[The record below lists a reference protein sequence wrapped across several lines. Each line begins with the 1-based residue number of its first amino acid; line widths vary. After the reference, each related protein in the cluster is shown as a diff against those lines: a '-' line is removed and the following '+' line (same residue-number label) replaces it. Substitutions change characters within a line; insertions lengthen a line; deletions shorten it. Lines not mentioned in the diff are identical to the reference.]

1 MPDNSSNAIIL
12 TSLRDIEKALR
23 NPSPRTPIAP
33 RSDSLTEALRKIVEL
48 LQNVVLER
56 EPPAPPLRV
65 PKAKEAPHMIQ
76 TPATIPTTASNDST
90 SPDTAPNNE
99 PPANIIPE
107 NTPHLIPLDNDSAP
121 TAPAPT
127 PTTAKQVRWTD
138 VVNTPTV
145 ATPAAP
151 LPTVTY
157 DALTGPKVRA
167 RQRRERHR
175 KKQTTKQ
182 TKKPTKK
189 PPQERP
195 SSQSQ
200 TPKPILKASSKPAV
214 ATPSTEPPPL
224 VHRRS
229 QRQPKPS
236 YKKKAQANLS
246 TASAPPTVTF
256 DDLHYLCL
264 HGTDINPDTGKIA
277 EYQELLQSSAGDL
290 WSAANDEEVGRMCD
304 GLDFASF
311 ATNLAK
317 ASISVNASMQLQ
329 TAK

>member
-12 TSLRDIEKALR
+12 TSLPDIEKALR

-182 TKKPTKK
+182 TKKPTA
-189 PPQERP
+189 EAD
-195 SSQSQ
+195 SEGE
-200 TPKPILKASSKPAV
+200 LKTAV

-264 HGTDINPDTGKIA
+264 HGTAINPDTGKIA